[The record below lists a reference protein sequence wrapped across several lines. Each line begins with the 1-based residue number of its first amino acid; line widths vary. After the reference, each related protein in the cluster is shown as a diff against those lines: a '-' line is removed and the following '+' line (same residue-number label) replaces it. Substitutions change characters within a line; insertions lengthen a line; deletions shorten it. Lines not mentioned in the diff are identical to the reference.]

1 MANDPCCKP
10 GPLTGRFLNGM
21 LRSIDEGYMFSP
33 AEHSQQ
39 MPTSFLGSK
48 VGLVTSRFRLV
59 ILAGSGI
66 LPPMWQ
72 LSIPWWELILRVVI
86 IYAFLLVLLRLSGK
100 RQVGQLAP
108 FDLVLLLV
116 LSNAV
121 QNAMNG
127 GDISL
132 LAGLISAGALVLVNY
147 LVGLATYKSKRLEAL
162 VEGRPEVL
170 IHNGKLFTEV
180 MEREKLTHHELN
192 AALRAAGCAC
202 IEEVHFAI
210 LENNGVISVQPRK
223 ERTSQ

>member
-1 MANDPCCKP
+1 EPQAAVADP
-10 GPLTGRFLNGM
+10 G
-21 LRSIDEGYMFSP
+21 D
-33 AEHSQQ
+33 HH
-39 MPTSFLGSK
+39 
-48 VGLVTSRFRLV
+48 FRLA
-59 ILAGSGI
+59 ILAGSGM
-66 LPPMWQ
+66 LARMWQ
-72 LSIPWWELILRVVI
+72 LSISWWELILRVVI

-116 LSNAV
+116 LSNSV
-121 QNAMNG
+121 QNAMSG
-127 GDISL
+127 GDNSV

-147 LVGLATYKSKRLEAL
+147 LVGLATYKSKRLQAL
-162 VEGRPEVL
+162 IEGRPEVL

-210 LENNGVISVQPRK
+210 LENNGVISVQR
-223 ERTSQ
+223 